1 MQKKITIVIPIK
13 NGGSADIT
21 LKSLEEQ
28 TFTDFDTIVIDDENR
43 GANWARNEGFKK
55 VKTEFVLFSDDDIN
69 WDLNG
74 IAHLY
79 GYLMAAPEASFSYGS
94 YKMGDQIFCD
104 KEYDAGLLMQTNY
117 ISTMSLI
124 RSEHFPGFDENIKRL
139 QDWDLWLNMLR
150 TGKIGVYCKRQIF
163 TTEIRDGI
171 SYGKDSIDWTKAVNI
186 IKAKYKI

>member
-1 MQKKITIVIPIK
+1 MSKITIVIPLREG
-13 NGGSADIT
+13 NSADIT
-21 LKSLEEQ
+21 LKSLEDQ
-28 TFTDFDTIVIDDENR
+28 TFNDFDVIIVKDEGK

-69 WDLNG
+69 WDPNG

-79 GYLMAAPEASFSYGS
+79 GYLTAAPEASFSYGS

-104 KEYDAGLLMQTNY
+104 KEYNAGLLLQTNY

-124 RSEHFPGFDENIKRL
+124 RSKDFPDFDENIKRL

-163 TTEIRDGI
+163 TTEVRDGI
-171 SYGKDSIDWTKAVNI
+171 SFGDKSITWDEAVLI
-186 IKAKYKI
+186 IKNKYKI